1 MAERGYIAVARGLL
15 KHPLVGATKPYSDLE
30 AWLWLLFEAAW
41 RPHRVAVKNG
51 QAREV
56 VALERGQ
63 LTYSRSYMAEAWGWS
78 EKRVRTYLVRL
89 EKDGQIE
96 RQTGR
101 LQTVITLCNY
111 DIYQA
116 PSSEPGR
123 QTDRHEGRQQAGI
136 GPEEEQDKK
145 GRKERSRSSA
155 KEPQGFSEWYDVY
168 PRKVARQDALRAF
181 QKVVPAQISAETL
194 IARTQRYAADWSCR
208 PREDLK
214 YCPYPARWLNSG
226 RFLEQ
231 LDMRTDTAEPTIA
244 PPATDPC
251 TFTEADWME
260 RLELHRQ
267 GRPWP
272 ERHWGPAPG
281 QPGCLVPSEL
291 LEVDSEATFNAIS
304 G

>member
-15 KHPLVGATKPYSDLE
+15 KHPVVGAAKPYSDLE
-30 AWLWLLFEAAW
+30 AWLWLLFEARW
-41 RPHRVAVKNG
+41 KPHRVAVKNG
-51 QAREV
+51 QTREV
-56 VALERGQ
+56 VALDRGQ

-78 EKRVRTYLVRL
+78 EKRVRTYLGRL
-89 EKDGQIE
+89 EKDGQID

-101 LQTVITLCNY
+101 LQTIITLCNY
-111 DIYQA
+111 DLYQA
-116 PSSEPGR
+116 PHGETGR
-123 QTDRHEGRQQAGI
+123 QEGQQQAGI
-136 GPEEEQDKK
+136 GPEEEKDKK
-145 GRKERSRSSA
+145 GRKEKSRSLA
-155 KEPQGFSEWYDVY
+155 KEPQGFSEWYEAY

-181 QKVVPAQISAETL
+181 QKVVPAQISAEAL
-194 IARTQRYAADWSCR
+194 IARTRQYAADWSSR

-226 RFLEQ
+226 RHFEQ
-231 LDMRTDTAEPTIA
+231 HDMNTDTAEPRIA
-244 PPATDPC
+244 LLPIDPC
-251 TFTEADWME
+251 RFTQSDWME

-291 LEVDSEATFNAIS
+291 LEADSGPVFNAIS